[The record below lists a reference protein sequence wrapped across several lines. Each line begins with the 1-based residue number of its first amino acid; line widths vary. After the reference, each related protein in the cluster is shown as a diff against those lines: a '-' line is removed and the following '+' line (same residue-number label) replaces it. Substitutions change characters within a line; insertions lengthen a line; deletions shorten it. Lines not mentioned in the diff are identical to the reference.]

1 MGRNSLKKKQLF
13 RMSEK
18 RILGK
23 LCLIGTID
31 VVYKHTNRTSVS
43 VFKPLVLGV
52 GTECPQDRG
61 PVQTT

>member
-1 MGRNSLKKKQLF
+1 
-13 RMSEK
+13 MSEK

-43 VFKPLVLGV
+43 VFKPLVPGV